1 MDERIARDAEWV
13 RGYLLRDGQLHLSLM
28 ADAGIYSWEPLPGD
42 TASAMFASQPDPALE
57 DALRAVEPDYTREAV
72 DISGNEGRYVYGRV
86 DLNADGRSEIVVLLM
101 GSIFCGTG
109 GCNLHLFSDTG
120 EGYSLIS
127 TFPRSRLPVIVSPR
141 KTAGWR
147 DLVRLESGGGVAP
160 SYVRHAF
167 DGEKYVEQE
176 RLPAEPVPEGALV
189 LDGEYSYASGFP
201 LAPASE

>member
-1 MDERIARDAEWV
+1 MDERIARDASQV

-28 ADAGIYSWEPLPGD
+28 ADGGIYSWEPLPGD
-42 TASAMFASQPDPALE
+42 AGEAGFASAPDPVLE

-72 DISGNEGRYVYGRV
+72 DITGREGRYVYGRF
-86 DLNADGRSEIVVLLM
+86 DLNADGRTEVVALLM
-101 GSIFCGTG
+101 GSMFCGTG
-109 GCNLHLFSDTG
+109 GCDLQLFSDTG

-127 TFPRSRLPVIVSPR
+127 TFPRSRLPLIVSPR
-141 KTAGWR
+141 MTGGWH

-176 RLPAEPVPEGALV
+176 RLSMEPAPAGTRLFSGP
-189 LDGEYSYASGFP
+189 YSYDTGFVLEP
-201 LAPASE
+201 RSE